1 MQNQKNKH
9 KGKNKK
15 LSKIKQ
21 GKIHSDT
28 HPTQTHNTNVN
39 LCFDPNFCD
48 CVIRSQTKQK

>member
-39 LCFDPNFCD
+39 LCFDP
-48 CVIRSQTKQK
+48 